1 MKITICSSMFFAK
14 EMIQIESEL
23 KDKGHEII
31 LPKNT
36 ELYANESLS
45 QESRE
50 ESTENKIKH
59 NLIKEYFKKIE
70 ASDAILIINHEKN
83 NIKNY
88 IGGNSLI
95 EMAFAH
101 ILDKKLFLLNP
112 IPDLK
117 YADEIKAMSPVI
129 LNGDLNKIK

>member
-14 EMIQIESEL
+14 EMIQIESKL
-23 KDKGHEII
+23 KNKGHEII

-45 QESRE
+45 QESRK
-50 ESTENKIKH
+50 ESSENKIKH
-59 NLIKEYFKKIE
+59 NLIKEYYKKI
-70 ASDAILIINHEKN
+70 ADSDAVLVINNEKN
-83 NIKNY
+83 NIKHY

-112 IPDLK
+112 IPNLK
-117 YADEIKAMSPVI
+117 YADEIKAMKPII
-129 LNGDLNKIK
+129 LNGDLDKIK